1 MTAEVFNQTETMT
14 EEARREYSR
23 QLEKEL
29 FGDVQDNRETILPS
43 KPKET
48 IMKDDKVKQ
57 SKKEEKEQAREKFL
71 STLENV
77 RYNDESKR
85 LSLYTFDGRS
95 NDMFWD
101 MVLEARRKKLE
112 GIVDEPVDNTPS
124 NPIPPTTTTTNQSD
138 PYQSDPMLRSLGL
151 TGNEKEDNIKIQNS
165 LLGLSGKW
173 DKI

>member
-29 FGDVQDNRETILPS
+29 FGDVQDNRETVLPS
-43 KPKET
+43 KPKEK
-48 IMKDDKVKQ
+48 KDDKAKL
-57 SKKEEKEQAREKFL
+57 SKKEEKEQARDKFL
-71 STLENV
+71 TTLENV

-124 NPIPPTTTTTNQSD
+124 NPTPTTTTNQSD

-151 TGNEKEDNIKIQNS
+151 TGDEKEDNIKIQNS
-165 LLGLSGKW
+165 LLAGGKW
-173 DKI
+173 DKL

>member
-1 MTAEVFNQTETMT
+1 MTAEVLNQTETMT

-29 FGDVQDNRETILPS
+29 FGDVQDNRETILPN
-43 KPKET
+43 KPKT
-48 IMKDDKVKQ
+48 IKKDDTVKL

-71 STLENV
+71 DTLESV

-95 NDMFWD
+95 NDMFWG
-101 MVLEARRKKLE
+101 MVLEARRKKLA

-124 NPIPPTTTTTNQSD
+124 NPIPTTTTTNQSD

-173 DKI
+173 DKL

>member
-43 KPKET
+43 KPKT
-48 IMKDDKVKQ
+48 IKKDDTVKL

-124 NPIPPTTTTTNQSD
+124 NPTPTTTTTIQSD
-138 PYQSDPMLRSLGL
+138 PYQSDPMLRSLGF
-151 TGNEKEDNIKIQNS
+151 TGNEIEDNIKIQDS
-165 LLGLSGKW
+165 LIGLSGKW
-173 DKI
+173 DKL

>member
-14 EEARREYSR
+14 EEARREYSH

-29 FGDVQDNRETILPS
+29 FGDVQDNRETVLPS
-43 KPKET
+43 KPKEK
-48 IMKDDKVKQ
+48 KDDKVKL

-71 STLENV
+71 STLESV

-95 NDMFWD
+95 NDMFWE

-124 NPIPPTTTTTNQSD
+124 NPIQPTTNQSD

-173 DKI
+173 DKL

>member
-1 MTAEVFNQTETMT
+1 MTAVVLNQTETMT

-48 IMKDDKVKQ
+48 IKKDDKVKL
-57 SKKEEKEQAREKFL
+57 SKREEKEQAREKFL

-77 RYNDESKR
+77 KYSDEPKR

-95 NDMFWD
+95 NEILWE

-112 GIVDEPVDNTPS
+112 GIVDEPVE
-124 NPIPPTTTTTNQSD
+124 PIKQKATGRYAHYAT
-138 PYQSDPMLRSLGL
+138 DPMLRAMGI
-151 TGNEKEDNIKIQNS
+151 TGEDEAEDNRKIRECLNALDWS
-165 LLGLSGKW
+165 NFKM
-173 DKI
+173 

>member
-43 KPKET
+43 KPKT
-48 IMKDDKVKQ
+48 IKKDDTVKL

-124 NPIPPTTTTTNQSD
+124 NPTPTTTTTIQSD

-151 TGNEKEDNIKIQNS
+151 TGDEKEDDIKIQNS
-165 LLGLSGKW
+165 LLAGGKW
-173 DKI
+173 DKL

>member
-1 MTAEVFNQTETMT
+1 MTSEVFNQTETMT

-43 KPKET
+43 KPKT
-48 IMKDDKVKQ
+48 NKKDDTVKL
-57 SKKEEKEQAREKFL
+57 SKKEEKEQEQAREKFL
-71 STLENV
+71 STLENA

-95 NDMFWD
+95 NDMFWE
-101 MVLEARRKKLE
+101 MVLEARRKKLA

-124 NPIPPTTTTTNQSD
+124 NPTPTTTTTN
-138 PYQSDPMLRSLGL
+138 QSDPMLRSLGL
-151 TGNEKEDNIKIQNS
+151 TGNEKEDNIKIQDS

-173 DKI
+173 DKL

>member
-43 KPKET
+43 KPKT
-48 IMKDDKVKQ
+48 IKKDDKVKQ

-71 STLENV
+71 STLENA

-95 NDMFWD
+95 NDMFWE
-101 MVLEARRKKLE
+101 MVLEARRKKLA

-124 NPIPPTTTTTNQSD
+124 NPTPTTTTTNQSD

>member
-14 EEARREYSR
+14 EEARREYSQR
-23 QLEKEL
+23 LEKEL

-43 KPKET
+43 KPKEK
-48 IMKDDKVKQ
+48 KDDKVKL
-57 SKKEEKEQAREKFL
+57 SKREEKEQAWEKFL
-71 STLENV
+71 TTLENV
-77 RYNDESKR
+77 KYSDEPIR

-124 NPIPPTTTTTNQSD
+124 NPIPTTTTNQSD
-138 PYQSDPMLRSLGL
+138 PMLRSLEL

-165 LLGLSGKW
+165 LLVGGKW
-173 DKI
+173 DKL

>member
-43 KPKET
+43 KPKT
-48 IMKDDKVKQ
+48 NKKDDTVKL

-95 NDMFWD
+95 NDMFWE
-101 MVLEARRKKLE
+101 MVLEARRKKLA

-124 NPIPPTTTTTNQSD
+124 NPIPPTTTNQSD

-151 TGNEKEDNIKIQNS
+151 TGNEKEDNIKIQDS
-165 LLGLSGKW
+165 LIGLSGKW
-173 DKI
+173 DKL

>member
-43 KPKET
+43 KPKT
-48 IMKDDKVKQ
+48 IKKDDKVKQ
-57 SKKEEKEQAREKFL
+57 SKKEEKEQVREKFL
-71 STLENV
+71 TTLENV

-124 NPIPPTTTTTNQSD
+124 NPIPPTTTN
-138 PYQSDPMLRSLGL
+138 QSDPMLRSLGL

-173 DKI
+173 DKL

>member
-14 EEARREYSR
+14 EETRREYSR

-43 KPKET
+43 KPKDK
-48 IMKDDKVKQ
+48 KDDKVKL
-57 SKKEEKEQAREKFL
+57 SKKEEKEQARDKFL
-71 STLENV
+71 TTLENV

-95 NDMFWD
+95 NDMFLE

-124 NPIPPTTTTTNQSD
+124 NPTPTTTTNQSD

-165 LLGLSGKW
+165 LLAGGKW
-173 DKI
+173 DKL

>member
-1 MTAEVFNQTETMT
+1 MTAAVLNQTETMT

-29 FGDVQDNRETILPS
+29 FGDVQDNRGTILPS
-43 KPKET
+43 KPKT
-48 IMKDDKVKQ
+48 IKKDDTVKL
-57 SKKEEKEQAREKFL
+57 SKKVEKEQAREKFL

-95 NDMFWD
+95 NDMFWE
-101 MVLEARRKKLE
+101 MVLEARRKKLA

-124 NPIPPTTTTTNQSD
+124 NPTPTTTTTN
-138 PYQSDPMLRSLGL
+138 QSDPMLRSLGL
-151 TGNEKEDNIKIQNS
+151 TGNGNEDNIKIQDS

-173 DKI
+173 DKL

>member
-1 MTAEVFNQTETMT
+1 MTAEVLNQTETMT

-43 KPKET
+43 KPKTNKKDET
-48 IMKDDKVKQ
+48 VKL
-57 SKKEEKEQAREKFL
+57 SKKDEKEQAREKFL
-71 STLENV
+71 DTLENV

-95 NDMFWD
+95 NDMFWE
-101 MVLEARRKKLE
+101 MVLEARRKKLA

-124 NPIPPTTTTTNQSD
+124 NPIPPTTTTNQSD

-173 DKI
+173 DKL

>member
-1 MTAEVFNQTETMT
+1 MTAAVFNQTETMT

-43 KPKET
+43 KPKTIKKDET
-48 IMKDDKVKQ
+48 VKL
-57 SKKEEKEQAREKFL
+57 SKKEEKEQARENFL

-95 NDMFWD
+95 NDMFWE
-101 MVLEARRKKLE
+101 MVLEARRKKLA

-124 NPIPPTTTTTNQSD
+124 NSIPTTTTTNQTD

-151 TGNEKEDNIKIQNS
+151 TGNEKEDDIKIQNS

-173 DKI
+173 DKL

>member
-1 MTAEVFNQTETMT
+1 MTAEVLNQTETMT

-43 KPKET
+43 KPKT
-48 IMKDDKVKQ
+48 NKKDDTVKL

-71 STLENV
+71 DTLESV

-124 NPIPPTTTTTNQSD
+124 NPIPPTTTTNQSD

-173 DKI
+173 DKL

>member
-1 MTAEVFNQTETMT
+1 MTAAVLNQTETLT

-43 KPKET
+43 KPKT
-48 IMKDDKVKQ
+48 NKKDDTVKL

-71 STLENV
+71 STLENA

-124 NPIPPTTTTTNQSD
+124 NPIPTTTNQSD

-151 TGNEKEDNIKIQNS
+151 TGDEKEDNIKIQDS

-173 DKI
+173 DKL

>member
-14 EEARREYSR
+14 AEARREYSQR
-23 QLEKEL
+23 LEKEL
-29 FGDVQDNRETILPS
+29 FGDVEENRETILPS
-43 KPKET
+43 KPKEK
-48 IMKDDKVKQ
+48 KDDKVKL

-71 STLENV
+71 STLETV

-95 NDMFWD
+95 NDMFWE
-101 MVLEARRKKLE
+101 MVLEARRKKLA

-124 NPIPPTTTTTNQSD
+124 NPTPTTTTNQSD

-151 TGNEKEDNIKIQNS
+151 TGDEKEDNIKIQNS
-165 LLGLSGKW
+165 LLAGGKW
-173 DKI
+173 DKL

>member
-14 EEARREYSR
+14 EEARREYSQR
-23 QLEKEL
+23 LEKEL

-43 KPKET
+43 KPKEK
-48 IMKDDKVKQ
+48 KDDKVKL

-71 STLENV
+71 STLETV

-101 MVLEARRKKLE
+101 MVLEARRKKLA

-124 NPIPPTTTTTNQSD
+124 NPTPTTTTNQSD

-151 TGNEKEDNIKIQNS
+151 TGDEKEDNIKIQNS

-173 DKI
+173 NKL

>member
-1 MTAEVFNQTETMT
+1 MTAVVLNQTETMT

-29 FGDVQDNRETILPS
+29 FGEVQDNRETILPS
-43 KPKET
+43 KPKT
-48 IMKDDKVKQ
+48 IKKDDTIKL
-57 SKKEEKEQAREKFL
+57 SKREEMEQAREKFL
-71 STLENV
+71 DTLENV

-95 NDMFWD
+95 NDMFWE
-101 MVLEARRKKLE
+101 MVLEARRKKLA

-124 NPIPPTTTTTNQSD
+124 NPTPTTTTTTQSD

-151 TGNEKEDNIKIQNS
+151 TGDEKEDNIKIQNS

-173 DKI
+173 DKL

>member
-29 FGDVQDNRETILPS
+29 FGDVQDNRETVLPS
-43 KPKET
+43 KPKEK
-48 IMKDDKVKQ
+48 KDEKVKL

-124 NPIPPTTTTTNQSD
+124 NPIPTTTTNQSD

-165 LLGLSGKW
+165 LLAGGKW
-173 DKI
+173 DKL

>member
-1 MTAEVFNQTETMT
+1 MTAVVLNQTETMT

-43 KPKET
+43 KPKT
-48 IMKDDKVKQ
+48 IKKVDTVKL
-57 SKKEEKEQAREKFL
+57 SKKDEKEQAREKFL
-71 STLENV
+71 DTLENV

-101 MVLEARRKKLE
+101 MVLEARRKKLA

-124 NPIPPTTTTTNQSD
+124 NPTPTTNQSD

-151 TGNEKEDNIKIQNS
+151 TGNERVDNIKIQNS

-173 DKI
+173 DKL

>member
-29 FGDVQDNRETILPS
+29 FGDVQDNRETISPS
-43 KPKET
+43 KPKT
-48 IMKDDKVKQ
+48 NKKDDTVKL

-124 NPIPPTTTTTNQSD
+124 NPIPPTTNQSD

-173 DKI
+173 DKL

>member
-1 MTAEVFNQTETMT
+1 MTAAVLNQTETMT

-43 KPKET
+43 KPKT
-48 IMKDDKVKQ
+48 NKKDDTVKL

-71 STLENV
+71 STLENA

-101 MVLEARRKKLE
+101 MVLEARRKKLA

-124 NPIPPTTTTTNQSD
+124 NPIPPTTTTN
-138 PYQSDPMLRSLGL
+138 QSDPMLRSLGL

-173 DKI
+173 DKL

>member
-29 FGDVQDNRETILPS
+29 FGDVLENRETILPS
-43 KPKET
+43 KPKT
-48 IMKDDKVKQ
+48 NKKDDTVKL

-71 STLENV
+71 DTLESV

-95 NDMFWD
+95 NDMFWE
-101 MVLEARRKKLE
+101 MVLEARRKKLA

-124 NPIPPTTTTTNQSD
+124 NPIPTTTTTN
-138 PYQSDPMLRSLGL
+138 QSDPMLRSLGL

-173 DKI
+173 DKL

>member
-14 EEARREYSR
+14 DEARREYSQR
-23 QLEKEL
+23 LEKEL

-43 KPKET
+43 KPKEK
-48 IMKDDKVKQ
+48 KDDKVKL

-71 STLENV
+71 TTLENV
-77 RYNDESKR
+77 KYSDEPIR
-85 LSLYTFDGRS
+85 LSLYTFDGSS
-95 NDMFWD
+95 NDMFWE

-112 GIVDEPVDNTPS
+112 GIVDEPVDNTPTTT
-124 NPIPPTTTTTNQSD
+124 TTTTTNQSD

-165 LLGLSGKW
+165 LLVGGKW
-173 DKI
+173 DKF